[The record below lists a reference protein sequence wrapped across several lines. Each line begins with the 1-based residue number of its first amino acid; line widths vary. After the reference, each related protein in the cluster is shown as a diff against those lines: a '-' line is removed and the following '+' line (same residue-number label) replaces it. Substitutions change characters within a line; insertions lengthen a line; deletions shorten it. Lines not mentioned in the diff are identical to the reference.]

1 LYNVYEGKG
10 SMGGKPIIPKK
21 RTTRHNGKPRLD
33 PSIVELAA
41 VLEEIAAMDALPLAS
56 SPPPRKR
63 RRRCAT

>member
-10 SMGGKPIIPKK
+10 SMRGKRIIHKK
-21 RTTRHNGKPRLD
+21 RTTRHDGKPRLD

-41 VLEEIAAMDALPLAS
+41 VLEAIAAMDALPLAS
-56 SPPPRKR
+56 SLPPRRR

>member
-10 SMGGKPIIPKK
+10 SMGGKPIIRKK
-21 RTTRHNGKPRLD
+21 RTTRHDGKPRLD

-56 SPPPRKR
+56 SAPPRRR